1 MSVKNVLIGFLIL
14 LLLLI
19 GYTIQAGVAVIH
31 VRTPEA
37 RFWFPVPVA
46 LGHLVGG
53 LINLPPLERPE
64 LESILEY
71 REVAAEVLRQ
81 LQSLPD
87 SNFVEVSKAN
97 EHVRI
102 FKRADSLYVH
112 VETPDERVSVRLPL
126 HIARSLIE
134 TLNSQRINLGDL
146 IACLEWQPS
155 GDLVHVKTGQ
165 EEVRISIW

>member
-1 MSVKNVLIGFLIL
+1 MSIKNVFIGFLIFV
-14 LLLLI
+14 LLLI
-19 GYTIQAGVAVIH
+19 GYAVHAGVAVIH

-37 RFWFPVPVA
+37 RIWFPVPVA
-46 LGHLVGG
+46 LGRIVGEF
-53 LINLPPLERPE
+53 INLPLSESPE
-64 LESILEY
+64 FESLLEY
-71 REVAAEVLRQ
+71 REAAAEVLRQ

-87 SNFVEVSKAN
+87 SNFVEVSKAD

-112 VETPDERVSVRLPL
+112 VETPDEKVRVRLPL
-126 HIARSLIE
+126 HTAQSLVE
-134 TLNSQRINLGDL
+134 ALNSQRINLGGL